1 MSEPTAETIAG
12 APKSGISR
20 AFSHVPGKKAL
31 LIVGALAVVTGGGLA
46 GAHYAGLIDTGLIGG
61 RDAASA
67 GSESTAVSEPVYY
80 ELPEF
85 VVNLNTGSRRTTF
98 LKLRASLQLDSAQS
112 VPHVGE
118 RLPLIIDHF
127 QIYLRELRPEDLDGS
142 AGTYRLREELL
153 KRVQLTLAP
162 VVVTDIVFAEMLV
175 N

>member
-1 MSEPTAETIAG
+1 MSEPTAESIAE
-12 APKSGISR
+12 APKGGMSR
-20 AFSHVPGKKAL
+20 VFSRMPGKKAL
-31 LIVGALAVVTGGGLA
+31 LIIAALAVVIGGGLA
-46 GAHYAGLIDTGLIGG
+46 GAHYGGFIGEPG
-61 RDAASA
+61 TAEASREDDAAP
-67 GSESTAVSEPVYY
+67 EPVYY

-85 VVNLNTGSRRTTF
+85 VVNLNTGGRRTTF

-118 RLPLIIDHF
+118 RLPLIVDHF
-127 QIYLRELRPEDLDGS
+127 QIYLRELRPEDLVGS

-162 VVVTDIVFAEMLV
+162 ISVMDVVFAEILV

>member
-1 MSEPTAETIAG
+1 MSEPTAEIIAK
-12 APKSGISR
+12 APKSGMSR
-20 AFSHVPGKKAL
+20 IFSRLLGKKAL
-31 LIVGALAVVTGGGLA
+31 LIIAVLAVITGGGLA
-46 GAHYAGLIDTGLIGG
+46 GAHYWGVIGDPDTA
-61 RDAASA
+61 DASSDGAA
-67 GSESTAVSEPVYY
+67 APEPVYY

-98 LKLRASLQLDSAQS
+98 LKLRASLQLGSAES
-112 VPHVGE
+112 VPQVGE

-127 QIYLRELRPEDLDGS
+127 QIYLRELRPEELDGS

-162 VVVTDIVFAEMLV
+162 ITVTDVVFAEMLV

>member
-1 MSEPTAETIAG
+1 MSEPTAESIAE
-12 APKSGISR
+12 APKRGMSQVFSR
-20 AFSHVPGKKAL
+20 MPGKKAL
-31 LIVGALAVVTGGGLA
+31 LIVAAVVVITGGGLG
-46 GAHYAGLIDTGLIGG
+46 GAHYAGFIG
-61 RDAASA
+61 DQD
-67 GSESTAVSEPVYY
+67 TAVASSEAAAAPEPVYY

-112 VPHVGE
+112 IPHVGE
-118 RLPLIIDHF
+118 RLPLIVDHF
-127 QIYLRELRPEDLDGS
+127 QIYLRELRPEDLAGS

-162 VVVTDIVFAEMLV
+162 VGVMDVVFAEMLV